1 MQEKGQELD
10 LEAKRGSKTKANHK
24 LVGIFAKYNIGEIY
38 LVDMMTKAEQ
48 KRTKT
53 NMHVQDYIAKWLE
66 QYRNNTAVLTYATHK
81 NMANTK
87 PNSKNSIKIGYL
99 AVFSQLLYQKSTLRG
114 DCKNTIF

>member
-66 QYRNNTAVLTYATHK
+66 QYRNNTAFI
-81 NMANTK
+81 
-87 PNSKNSIKIGYL
+87 SKKHI
-99 AVFSQLLYQKSTLRG
+99 AR
-114 DCKNTIF
+114 

>member
-53 NMHVQDYIAKWLE
+53 NTQLTRIWPIQNPIRKIA
-66 QYRNNTAVLTYATHK
+66 
-81 NMANTK
+81 
-87 PNSKNSIKIGYL
+87 
-99 AVFSQLLYQKSTLRG
+99 
-114 DCKNTIF
+114 